1 MPIELIR
8 IDERLLH
15 GQVVVGWG
23 ERLGLSY
30 YVVVDDD
37 LAESDWE
44 QELYAGGLPAAAEA
58 YFLSEVEA
66 ARRFRQLDG
75 RPGAGALLARTTA
88 AMRRLAETGV
98 LSGRT
103 VNVGCL
109 GAAPDRRRSLDY
121 VYLSPD
127 EAADLR
133 VLAGRAQRVEARDVP
148 SAQAVALDR
157 LLEDFDA

>member
-1 MPIELIR
+1 MSIELLR

-37 LAESDWE
+37 LAASSWE
-44 QELYAGGLPAAAEA
+44 QQLYAGGLAAGTEP
-58 YFLSEVEA
+58 YFLSEDQA
-66 ARRFRQLDG
+66 ARRLRQLEERTG
-75 RPGAGALLARTTA
+75 KGALLTRGTG
-88 AMRRLAETGV
+88 AMLRLAETGA
-98 LSGRT
+98 LAGRT

-109 GAAPDRRRSLDY
+109 GSAPGRRRVLDY
-121 VYLSPD
+121 VYLRPE

-133 VLAGRAQRVEARDVP
+133 ALAGLVGKVEARDVP
-148 SAQAVALDR
+148 SSPAVELDR
-157 LLEDFDA
+157 LVEALDG